1 MSADIVLLVDDDA
14 SVREMAC
21 MLLEYAGYSV
31 LLAGNAAEAMAMMTD
46 HPDVGV
52 VVTDVNL
59 KEGPNGFEMARAM
72 KAAGMHASV
81 IIISGDP
88 SWRETS
94 QAADMHFLAKPYASA
109 TLIGAVAD
117 GCSRRERVIRA
128 E

>member
-1 MSADIVLLVDDDA
+1 MSADVVLLVDDDA
-14 SVREMAC
+14 SVRDMTC

-31 LLAGNAAEAMAMMTD
+31 LLAGNASEAMTQLTA
-46 HPDVGV
+46 HPDVGL

-72 KAAGMHASV
+72 KAAGMRASV
-81 IIISGDP
+81 IIVSGDP

-109 TLIGAVAD
+109 ALMQAVAE
-117 GCSRRERVIRA
+117 GCSRRERTDGVA
-128 E
+128 

>member
-1 MSADIVLLVDDDA
+1 MSEDVVLLVDDDE
-14 SVREMAC
+14 SVRDMTC
-21 MLLEYAGYSV
+21 MLLEYAGYRV

-46 HPDVGV
+46 HPEVGV

-72 KAAGMHASV
+72 KAAGMRASV

-109 TLIGAVAD
+109 TLTQAVAD
-117 GCSRRERVIRA
+117 GCSRRERAIRA